1 MLVLQLCSIQIYW
14 ISMQNEVMFIGLL
27 QVGAIS
33 LQYSYDDV
41 IGIINL
47 SQIFIVLLELKLQ
60 YVSAV
65 A

>member
-1 MLVLQLCSIQIYW
+1 
-14 ISMQNEVMFIGLL
+14 MQNEVMFIGLL